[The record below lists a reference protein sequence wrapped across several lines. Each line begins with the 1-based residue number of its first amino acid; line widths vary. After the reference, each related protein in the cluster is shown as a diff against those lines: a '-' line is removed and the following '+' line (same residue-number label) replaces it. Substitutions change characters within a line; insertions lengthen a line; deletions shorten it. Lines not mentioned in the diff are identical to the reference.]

1 MDTVNH
7 LVTGFLKVNHS
18 HGKAIS
24 GGALYSGL
32 KDTAAN
38 QGIPSPLP
46 GVGVLAVDSDAELF
60 SRFGRRERQ
69 PRFLC
74 FFRVVVYFLRF
85 GIRRAADCV
94 DLTDNHALVEAGEW
108 DIV

>member
-38 QGIPSPLP
+38 QGVPAPLP
-46 GVGVLAVDSDAELF
+46 GVGVLAVHSNPELLTT
-60 SRFGRRERQ
+60 
-69 PRFLC
+69 PRGGEQLE
-74 FFRVVVYFLRF
+74 LWP
-85 GIRRAADCV
+85 
-94 DLTDNHALVEAGEW
+94 LPTDKSA
-108 DIV
+108 

>member
-60 SRFGRRERQ
+60 LS
-69 PRFLC
+69 PRSGEQLE
-74 FFRVVVYFLRF
+74 LWP
-85 GIRRAADCV
+85 
-94 DLTDNHALVEAGEW
+94 LPTDKSA
-108 DIV
+108 